1 MAGRKN
7 VLFVCSG
14 NSCRSPIAEYLLRKE
29 FEQHGLADK
38 YDVQSAGTLGIE
50 GAPAT
55 DEAIEVIAER
65 NIDAHGHR
73 SQGLSAELVENAAVV
88 IGMTVAHRAAAEHIA
103 PEASARCRVITEFS
117 PGNASRGIEDPI
129 GQPVE
134 VYRRCA
140 TEIESALPAIVSF
153 VEKGCEGDMQ

>member
-73 SQGLSAELVENAAVV
+73 SQVLP
-88 IGMTVAHRAAAEHIA
+88 A
-103 PEASARCRVITEFS
+103 PELAKFM
-117 PGNASRGIEDPI
+117 
-129 GQPVE
+129 
-134 VYRRCA
+134 
-140 TEIESALPAIVSF
+140 VS
-153 VEKGCEGDMQ
+153 KWSMNTLAGW